1 MRHLA
6 QAQSAITVNAFKWCR
21 FSASLKKAENQTIKG
36 ESKSLTTRILSVAR
50 KLQLVQLCQKKKKKQ
65 IG

>member
-6 QAQSAITVNAFKWCR
+6 QAQSAITVNVFKWCR

-50 KLQLVQLCQKKKKKQ
+50 KLQLVQLYQKKKKKQ